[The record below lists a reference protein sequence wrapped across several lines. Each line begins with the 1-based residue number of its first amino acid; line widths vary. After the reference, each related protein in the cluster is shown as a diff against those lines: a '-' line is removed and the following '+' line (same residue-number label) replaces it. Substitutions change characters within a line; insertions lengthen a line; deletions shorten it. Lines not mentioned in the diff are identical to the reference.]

1 MNVWIAAVLAVMVSM
16 PVHAATEIAPH
27 VEQITFKK
35 APTPSGSPIPS
46 KARSPRST
54 V

>member
-1 MNVWIAAVLAVMVSM
+1 MNIWIAAVLAVMVSVH
-16 PVHAATEIAPH
+16 VHAATEIAPH
-27 VEQITFKK
+27 VEQVAFKK
-35 APTPSGSPIPS
+35 GSDTVTS